1 MHTAAPSTSTASN
14 KELKMAKFTISLS
27 VEVEAEDYDEAF
39 DIQDSLFSDIGRRSD
54 VVGGPYGIDV
64 EQIDGVEDEE

>member
-1 MHTAAPSTSTASN
+1 
-14 KELKMAKFTISLS
+14 MAKFTISLS
-27 VEVEAEDYDEAF
+27 VEVEAADYDEAF